1 MLDKIVNFFLVHAAI
16 VLPLAVLLALA
27 VSSTARSGFQLLL
40 RILARPLL
48 IAAVVALAYDGS
60 RTLAGGSGIVVT
72 SLAEHWMNLSPATY
86 EGTKALLAAKVHPM
100 AWEMAVAPVLRLPAW
115 LVAGALGLLLAW
127 LGRRR
132 KEVAIF
138 IN

>member
-1 MLDKIVNFFLVHAAI
+1 MLDKIVNFLLVNAAI

-27 VSSTARSGFQLLL
+27 LSPTARRGFQALL
-40 RILARPLL
+40 RIIARPLL
-48 IAAVVALAYDGS
+48 IAAVVALAYDGT
-60 RTLAGGSGIVVT
+60 RTLAGGSGMVVT
-72 SLAEHWMNLSPATY
+72 SLAEHWQNFSPSTLEA
-86 EGTKALLAAKVHPM
+86 TKALLAAKVHPM

-115 LVAGALGLLLAW
+115 LVAGVLGLLLAW

-132 KEVAIF
+132 KEAEVF